1 MWRKGELFD
10 AYIQWVRRT
19 EWLQPLTRQG
29 AVALLSF
36 TMLWLTSMRYVRRV
50 AWELFLALHVLF
62 TL

>member
-1 MWRKGELFD
+1 MEKGR
-10 AYIQWVRRT
+10 IVRRLHT
-19 EWLQPLTRQG
+19 MGTRVELQLLTRQG

-36 TMLWLTSMRYVRRV
+36 TMLWLTSVRYVRRM